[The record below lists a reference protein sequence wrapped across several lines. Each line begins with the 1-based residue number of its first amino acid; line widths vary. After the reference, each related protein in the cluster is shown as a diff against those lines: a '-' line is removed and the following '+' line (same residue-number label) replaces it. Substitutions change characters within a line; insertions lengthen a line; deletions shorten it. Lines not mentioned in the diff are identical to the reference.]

1 MNARVTLAVAIRVLR
16 QLRRDPRT
24 VLLLLV
30 VPAVLEALMYWV
42 FSAHEQ
48 VFQRIGVPL
57 LGIFPLVMM
66 FLVSSITMLRERSSG
81 TLERLMTLPV
91 GRLDLLA
98 GYAIAFAAVAAVQ
111 VLVAAAVSFWLLGL
125 ESNGSVAAIVLLAML
140 NAVLGVALGLFVSAF
155 AGTEFQAVQFMP
167 IFIMPQILICGLFT
181 PRPAMAPVLEWLSDV
196 LPMSYAYEAL
206 ALVAAGHGS
215 NATLT
220 RDILVVIAFAI
231 VALAAGAATLPR
243 RTP

>member
-1 MNARVTLAVAIRVLR
+1 MSPATTLAIAVRVVR
-16 QLRRDPRT
+16 QLRRDLRT
-24 VLLLLV
+24 VVLLLV
-30 VPAVLEALMYWV
+30 VPAVLETLMYWV
-42 FSAHEQ
+42 FDGDRGI
-48 VFQRIGVPL
+48 FQRVGVPL

-91 GRLDLLA
+91 ARLDLLA
-98 GYAIAFAAVAAVQ
+98 GYAAALTAVAVVQ
-111 VLVAAAVSFWLLGL
+111 VLITSAVAFWFLGL
-125 ESNGSVAAIVLLAML
+125 ESEGPVVVIILLAML

-155 AGTEFQAVQFMP
+155 ARTEFQAAQFMP
-167 IFIMPQILICGLFT
+167 IVIMPQLIVCGLFT
-181 PRPAMAPVLEWLSDV
+181 PRPAMARALEWLSNV

-206 ALVAAGHGS
+206 ALVAAGHGGE
-215 NATLT
+215 ATVI
-220 RDILVVIAFAI
+220 RDVFVVLAFAA

>member
-1 MNARVTLAVAIRVLR
+1 MNATITFAVAVRVLQ
-16 QLRRDPRT
+16 QLRRDQRT
-24 VLLLLV
+24 VVLLLV
-30 VPAVLEALMYWV
+30 VPALLEALMYWV
-42 FSAHEQ
+42 FSAHEP

-98 GYAIAFAAVAAVQ
+98 GYAIAFALVAAVQ

-125 ESNGSVAAIVLLAML
+125 ESHGSIVAIVLLAML

-155 AGTEFQAVQFMP
+155 ARTEFQAVQFMP
-167 IFIMPQILICGLFT
+167 IFIMPQILVCGLFT
-181 PRPAMAPVLEWLSDV
+181 PRSAMAPALDWLSNI
-196 LPMSYAYEAL
+196 LPMSYSYEAL
-206 ALVAAGHGS
+206 AFVAAGHGS
-215 NATLT
+215 GTTLT
-220 RDILVVIAFAI
+220 RDVLVVIAFAV

-243 RTP
+243 RTQ

>member
-1 MNARVTLAVAIRVLR
+1 MNAGISLAIAIRVVR

-24 VLLLLV
+24 IILLLV
-30 VPAVLEALMYWV
+30 IPALLEALMYWV
-42 FSAHEQ
+42 FDAHEA

-91 GRLDLLA
+91 SRLDLLA
-98 GYAIAFAAVAAVQ
+98 GYAIAFTAVAALQ
-111 VLVAAAVSFWLLGL
+111 VLVASAVSFWLLGL
-125 ESNGSVAAIVLLAML
+125 ESHGSVAAIIALAML

-155 AGTEFQAVQFMP
+155 ARTEFQAVQFMP
-167 IFIMPQILICGLFT
+167 IFIMPQIIVCGLFT
-181 PRPAMAPVLEWLSDV
+181 PRGAMAPALDWLSNIF
-196 LPMSYAYEAL
+196 PMSYSYEAL
-206 ALVAAGHGS
+206 SLVAAGNSGEL
-215 NATLT
+215 TLF
-220 RDILVVIAFAI
+220 RDILVVIAFAV

>member
-1 MNARVTLAVAIRVLR
+1 MNANVTLAVAIRVLR

-42 FSAHEQ
+42 FSAHDA

-91 GRLDLLA
+91 GRLDLLG
-98 GYAIAFAAVAAVQ
+98 GYAIAFTAVAAIQ
-111 VLVAAAVSFWLLGL
+111 VLIAAAVSFWLLGL

-155 AGTEFQAVQFMP
+155 ARTEFQAVQFMP
-167 IFIMPQILICGLFT
+167 IFIMPQILVCGLFT
-181 PRPAMAPVLEWLSDV
+181 PRSAMAPALDWVSNV

-206 ALVAAGHGS
+206 ALVAAGHS
-215 NATLT
+215 ASTTLL
-220 RDILVVIAFAI
+220 RDILVVFAFAA